1 MSVVTV
7 LKRVA
12 AALLLTSVA
21 GSAAGAM
28 SFEPRLVGG
37 RSAIVA
43 VGQITMD
50 TPAAFA
56 ATPVLPGTAVYLNS
70 PGGNVGAAV
79 QLGSLFRSRGVK
91 AVVAGVTE
99 GGVPVAGAC
108 YSACVYA
115 LVGASRRVVPGRS
128 RVGIHRM
135 LAAALDGSAM
145 TGAYE
150 RAEHRAAAST
160 LMGYTARMGVD
171 PGMIASAERTPST
184 SIHVLTPRE
193 LRHWGVA
200 NGR

>member
-1 MSVVTV
+1 MTVVHS
-7 LKRVA
+7 LKRLG
-12 AALLLTSVA
+12 AALLMSGMAVS
-21 GSAAGAM
+21 SASGM
-28 SFEPRLVGG
+28 SFQPTYVDG
-37 RSAIVA
+37 RPGIVA

-50 TPAAFA
+50 TPFEFA
-56 ATPVLPGTAVYLNS
+56 AVPVAPGTQVYLNS

-79 QLGSLFRSRGVK
+79 SLGNLFRSRGVT

-99 GGVPVAGAC
+99 TGVSMPGAC

-135 LAAALDGSAM
+135 QAATEDLTGS
-145 TGAYE
+145 YE

-171 PGMIASAERTPST
+171 PSMIASAERTPSA

-193 LRHWGVA
+193 LRRWGVA
-200 NGR
+200 NGRY

>member
-1 MSVVTV
+1 MTVVHS
-7 LKRVA
+7 LKRLG
-12 AALLLTSVA
+12 AALLMSGMAVA
-21 GSAAGAM
+21 SASGM
-28 SFEPRLVGG
+28 SFQPTYVDG
-37 RSAIVA
+37 RPGIVA

-50 TPAAFA
+50 TPSEFA
-56 ATPVLPGTAVYLNS
+56 AVPVSPGTQVYLNS

-79 QLGSLFRSRGVK
+79 SLGNLFRSRGVT

-99 GGVPVAGAC
+99 TGVSMPGSC

-135 LAAALDGSAM
+135 QAATEDLTGS
-145 TGAYE
+145 YE

-171 PGMIASAERTPST
+171 PSMIASAERTPSA
-184 SIHVLTPRE
+184 SIHVLTQRE
-193 LRHWGVA
+193 LRRWGVA
-200 NGR
+200 NGRY

>member
-1 MSVVTV
+1 MTVVHS
-7 LKRVA
+7 LKRLG
-12 AALLLTSVA
+12 AALLMSGMAVA
-21 GSAAGAM
+21 SASGM
-28 SFEPRLVGG
+28 SFQPTYVDG
-37 RSAIVA
+37 RPGIVA

-50 TPAAFA
+50 TPSEFA
-56 ATPVLPGTAVYLNS
+56 AVPVSPGTQVYLNS

-79 QLGSLFRSRGVK
+79 SLGNLFRSRGVT

-99 GGVPVAGAC
+99 TGVSMPGAC

-135 LAAALDGSAM
+135 QAATEDLTGS
-145 TGAYE
+145 YE

-171 PGMIASAERTPST
+171 PSMIASAERTPSA
-184 SIHVLTPRE
+184 SIHVLTQRE
-193 LRHWGVA
+193 LRRWGVA
-200 NGR
+200 NGRY